1 MRMYVELFVLGATL
15 GAGPC
20 LAVCAPILIPFIAST
35 GQTWYR
41 GLGAAA
47 VFSFFRALAYAI
59 LGLVSVL
66 CYAFIEGLVAP
77 ENKYYLSL
85 SVGLFVAAIGLVF
98 IFMKRDIHLPVFGRL
113 GDRLLRNS
121 NGSMAVLGLLIG
133 FSPCLP
139 LIGALALIAS
149 QATSVAGGALLGLTF
164 GMGTFLSPLLL
175 LAVLAGHISE
185 RMSKSRRLF
194 GTLRMVCGIV
204 LVVSGLYLIRG

>member
-35 GQTWYR
+35 GQNWR
-41 GLGAAA
+41 QGLKAAA
-47 VFSFFRALAYAI
+47 VFSFFRALAYAA
-59 LGLVSVL
+59 LGVVSVL
-66 CYAFIEGLVAP
+66 CYALIESIVVP
-77 ENKYYLSL
+77 ENRYYLSL
-85 SVGLFVAAIGLVF
+85 LAGFFVVAVGLLF
-98 IFMKRDIHLPVFGRL
+98 ILMKRDIHLPFFGSL
-113 GDRLLRNS
+113 ADRLLRKS
-121 NGSMAVLGLLIG
+121 NQSMAVLGLLIG

-139 LIGALALIAS
+139 LIGALALVAA
-149 QATSVAGGALLGLTF
+149 QATSVLDGAALGLTF
-164 GMGTFLSPLLL
+164 GMGTFLSPLLV
-175 LAVLAGHISE
+175 LAVLAGHVSE